1 MVVPELGFRCCCR
14 SQVWR
19 MGELDLA
26 ARQVASCR
34 GQVQRQGLEVG
45 HEPRRL
51 ALNKPTEISNA
62 NVCDCKLPAL
72 GLRLRAS
79 FSLRP
84 RAPAHPIT
92 NVDEFQTVCNSKRVR
107 FGVWRIFFCACLTI
121 GFAQLCGCFAARKEE
136 IRKHCSELGGPQTR
150 TIKHNGRV
158 RNHSLPGLVVS
169 LDLAVLGGQAQNGG
183 EVLL

>member
-1 MVVPELGFRCCCR
+1 MF
-14 SQVWR
+14 
-19 MGELDLA
+19 A
-26 ARQVASCR
+26 IASCR
-34 GQVQRQGLEVG
+34 LLVCGYVPLFLCG
-45 HEPRRL
+45 HGPRHT
-51 ALNKPTEISNA
+51 PS
-62 NVCDCKLPAL
+62 
-72 GLRLRAS
+72 
-79 FSLRP
+79 
-84 RAPAHPIT
+84 
-92 NVDEFQTVCNSKRVR
+92 QTVMNFKRYVIR
-107 FGVWRIFFCACLTI
+107 NGYVLGCGGFFCACLTI